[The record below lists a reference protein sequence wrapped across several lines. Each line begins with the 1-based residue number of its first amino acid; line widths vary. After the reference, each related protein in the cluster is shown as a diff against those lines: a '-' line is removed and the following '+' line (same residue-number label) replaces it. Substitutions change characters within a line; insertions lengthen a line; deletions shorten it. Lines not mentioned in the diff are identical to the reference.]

1 MCTVFRIPGATM
13 MVFARK
19 ATPPNCAPIT
29 TAEFRCS
36 STAKRCVPGE
46 VSRPPVRG
54 GGLAVGA
61 FDLPGTPHTR
71 RGTIGL
77 GRERTGCTV
86 PPFITGFH
94 HSFAPR
100 FDSFGHIDR
109 RRLNHRNLSSR
120 DEIRFTLRHHPG
132 SQSAHSAEPTPN
144 GIETARTTIPVTSV
158 QRPIAFLID
167 GPPRT

>member
-1 MCTVFRIPGATM
+1 MQSDPAQLRAVYDCRNPLFID
-13 MVFARK
+13 
-19 ATPPNCAPIT
+19 
-29 TAEFRCS
+29 S
-36 STAKRCVPGE
+36 E
-46 VSRPPVRG
+46 VVCLGRG
-54 GGLAVGA
+54 ISVTCQRDRLAVGA
-61 FDLPGTPHTR
+61 FDLPGTSHTR
-71 RGTIGL
+71 CETVGL

-100 FDSFGHIDR
+100 FDSFGQIYR

-132 SQSAHSAEPTPN
+132 SQSAHSAEPTPS